1 VGAVSAGKPKASIT
15 PAAEKPASLPAPK
28 LEPTDAEQAEI
39 RALAKR
45 KKARRRAPRFTVHQ
59 PEGGPTQIT
68 LAGVHADA
76 AAARVMNAFGTTSTD
91 LADRLITQIIT
102 TTHIQPPGTPV
113 SADTLNAALA
123 AVTGIAPRDEAE
135 AMLAAQMVAVHWLAM
150 NTLRRATLDQ
160 PSFEIYDS
168 LVNRATKL
176 LRTYTMQVEAL
187 KRYRSAGEQRV
198 VVQHQHVTVTADQA
212 AVQVNGMAP
221 DPGGRGAASE
231 TEDQCHGPGEPQAVA
246 FEPGTPLP
254 CPESARNTMPVAG
267 NDGSGSLS
275 VSRRR

>member
-15 PAAEKPASLPAPK
+15 PAAEKPASLPAT
-28 LEPTDAEQAEI
+28 EPTEAEQAEI

-76 AAARVMNAFGTTSTD
+76 AAARVMNAFGITSND
-91 LADRLITQIIT
+91 LADRLTAQIIT
-102 TTHIQPPGTPV
+102 ATHLQSMYEPV

-135 AMLAAQMVAVHWLAM
+135 AMLAAQMVGVHWLAM
-150 NTLRRATLDQ
+150 DLLRKANDPARLNDAGNMA
-160 PSFEIYDS
+160 
-168 LVNRATKL
+168 VKL
-176 LRTYTMQVEAL
+176 LRTFPAQLEAL

-212 AVQVNGMAP
+212 AVQVNGVAP
-221 DPGGRGAASE
+221 DPGGRGAASKP
-231 TEDQCHGPGEPQAVA
+231 EDQPHGQQLGHAPEP
-246 FEPGTPLP
+246 TML
-254 CPESARNTMPVAG
+254 CPEPARDAVPVAG
-267 NDGSGSLS
+267 CDRAEA
-275 VSRRR
+275 VPDARRR